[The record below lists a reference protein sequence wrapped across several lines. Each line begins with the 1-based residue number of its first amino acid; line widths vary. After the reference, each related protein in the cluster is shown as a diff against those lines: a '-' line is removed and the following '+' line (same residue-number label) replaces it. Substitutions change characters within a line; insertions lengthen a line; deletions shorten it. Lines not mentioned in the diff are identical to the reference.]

1 MKRFSLF
8 LLSFFMSTAL
18 FAQSQTSDYDVLKDA
33 DGETVIF
40 KGQCSFSDLQSEET
54 FGWLGRGSEAYTPD
68 KESIVYLRRALPGYD
83 LVVLMGTW
91 CEDTQNL
98 LPKLH
103 KTLMQTAYPMA
114 QLQMYG
120 VDRVKE
126 AKYVEHKLYH
136 VERVPTII
144 VIKNHNEIG
153 RIVETPV
160 GSIEQNLAA
169 IVKKNRGE

>member
-1 MKRFSLF
+1 
-8 LLSFFMSTAL
+8 MSTAL

-40 KGQCSFSDLQSEET
+40 KGQCSFSDLQSEES
-54 FGWLGRGSEAYTPD
+54 FGWLTRGSEAYMPN
-68 KESIVYLRRALPGYD
+68 KESIGYLRRNLAGYD

-103 KTLMQTAYPMA
+103 KTLTQTAYPLV
-114 QLQMYG
+114 QLKMYG
-120 VDRVKE
+120 VDRAKE

-136 VERVPTII
+136 ADRVPTIV

-153 RIVETPV
+153 RIVESPA